1 MNTAIK
7 ELDSMSSEE
16 NTKETEVA
24 DLAEELAKVL
34 DENKEKE
41 ETPEVQEEAVEETAK
56 EEMTEQDTEREA
68 EEVSES
74 EAEKTVEETS
84 AEEAR
89 AEETATEEAPV
100 EETAAEEAPAKETA
114 AEEAPTEE
122 TATEETPAEESV
134 VEEASELP
142 KKKMSKKVL
151 AIILAVVVLVLA
163 GLGTGYYMAAK
174 HYEKHLF
181 MQTSVNGIDC
191 SNMTIEEVEAILQKQ
206 VEEYVLTIS
215 GLEGVNEQIKGTDIG
230 VKYIGY
236 NQIKEAFAEQNPY
249 LWPEGL
255 FETSAIDAE
264 IVFEYSKEK
273 LDAAIIAL
281 NCMKAEN
288 QKAPVAATVVYK
300 DGAFVI
306 QDETYGTQLDATKVA
321 EVAHAT
327 VLAMDNSLDLNETG
341 CYVQPKYKKDSAEV
355 LAAKDEM
362 NKYLNASVTY
372 SLDNIE
378 VSIDKD
384 DFSSWISVDGNMKP
398 VIASGKVTAFVKTL
412 SNKYNTPNKA
422 GVLTTPTGRQ
432 VTVAGAV
439 LGRQVGATAEC
450 NQLIADI
457 KAGKAVKRSPV
468 IGQKATP
475 EGQLMWGNTYVE
487 VDITTQHMWVI
498 QNGQVVMES
507 DVVTG
512 KPTRAMA
519 TPTGTFTI
527 LEKKSPKTLTGNI
540 VPSTG
545 KPEYVT
551 PVKYWLRVTWSGV
564 GFHDATWQAAFG
576 GTRYKDGYGSHGC
589 INMPLDKVGQMY
601 GIVQKGWPVVI
612 HN

>member
-1 MNTAIK
+1 
-7 ELDSMSSEE
+7 MSSEE

-34 DENKEKE
+34 DENKESE
-41 ETPEVQEEAVEETAK
+41 ETSEDET
-56 EEMTEQDTEREA
+56 
-68 EEVSES
+68 
-74 EAEKTVEETS
+74 EKTVEEAS
-84 AEEAR
+84 EEEAPAEETVSEEVPAEEPPV
-89 AEETATEEAPV
+89 EETATEEVPA
-100 EETAAEEAPAKETA
+100 EETA
-114 AEEAPTEE
+114 
-122 TATEETPAEESV
+122 AEESV

-255 FETSAIDAE
+255 FETNVIDAE

-273 LDAAIIAL
+273 LDAALAQL

-288 QKAPVAATVVYK
+288 QKAPVAATVVFK
-300 DGAFVI
+300 NGAFEV
-306 QDETYGTQLDATKVA
+306 QEETYGTQLDAAKVA
-321 EVAHAT
+321 ESAHAT
-327 VLAMDNSLDLNETG
+327 VLAMENTLNLETAG
-341 CYVQPKYKKDSAEV
+341 CYVQPKFKKDSAEV

-378 VSIDKD
+378 VNLDKD
-384 DFSSWISVDGNMKP
+384 DFASWISVDANMKP
-398 VIASGKVTAFVKTL
+398 VIASSKVTAFVKTL
-412 SNKYNTPNKA
+412 SSKYNTPNKA
-422 GVLTTPTGRQ
+422 GTLTTPTGRQ
-432 VTVAGAV
+432 VSVAGAV

-457 KAGKAVKRSPV
+457 KAGKTVTRSPI

-475 EGQLMWGNTYVE
+475 EGQFMWGNTYVE

-498 QNGQVVMES
+498 KNGQVVMES

>member
-1 MNTAIK
+1 
-7 ELDSMSSEE
+7 MSSEE
-16 NTKETEVA
+16 NTKETVVE
-24 DLAEELAKVL
+24 DLAEELAKAI
-34 DENKEKE
+34 DENIEKEENPEVVIEVPEDEALEE
-41 ETPEVQEEAVEETAK
+41 ETPEEEAPAEEASVEETPT
-56 EEMTEQDTEREA
+56 EEVPTEETPTEEVPA
-68 EEVSES
+68 EE
-74 EAEKTVEETS
+74 KS
-84 AEEAR
+84 A
-89 AEETATEEAPV
+89 EEAPV
-100 EETAAEEAPAKETA
+100 EETPAEEAPA
-114 AEEAPTEE
+114 EEAPVEE
-122 TATEETPAEESV
+122 APAVEATSEEAP

-151 AIILAVVVLVLA
+151 AIIIAVVVLVLA

-191 SNMTIEEVEAILQKQ
+191 SNMTIEEVEALLQKQ

-215 GLEGVNEQIKGTDIG
+215 GLNGVSEQIKGTDIG

-255 FETSAIDAE
+255 FDSNSIEAE

-273 LDAAIIAL
+273 LDAAITAL

-355 LAAKDEM
+355 LAAKEEM

-378 VSIDKD
+378 INIDKD
-384 DFSSWISVDGNMKP
+384 NFASWISVNGDMKP
-398 VIASGKVTAFVKTL
+398 VIDSSKVTTFVNTL
-412 SNKYNTPNKA
+412 SSKYNTPNQA